1 MAFTLLLSQSITAL
15 GVHVERVSKAK
26 LRPANGWSNRELPM
40 LLRAPLNQ
48 QRRQRRFVSL
58 VSGVNLGLFVLI
70 LSGLILALS
79 TSAVYAS
86 DSQIPVAES
95 ANQESPNQELA
106 KPEALA
112 SDADSIQ
119 ERDYLLGDLGR
130 ASWSEQGYRLDIL
143 AINDLFANTTGGNQ
157 RGGGIMG
164 SLNVILTI
172 DTETAGWW
180 DDGELVLY
188 GVGIYG
194 RRPSKVVG
202 DYQWTDSFE
211 GLDTVEPYQAYYQ
224 HAFADGRV
232 KLLAGIVDYTLE
244 FAVANYSFA
253 FINSSFWTPSTI
265 TQIPYSFWPN
275 TGLGARIL
283 AKPSDDTYLLAGVY
297 DAKPTD
303 FNRVRAVDL
312 ELSARDGAYSIGEV
326 GFETADEKDL
336 YTKLGFG
343 AWYSS
348 GEFVDAMGEEQNSN
362 FGTYL
367 VGQRELWR
375 EAEGSD
381 QGFGAFFHLGTAKK
395 DRNFNSVYAGGGV
408 RYKGLFEERDQ
419 DVLGTGVAIAKTSE
433 SYRAIAPE
441 TDSTEQ
447 AFELFYRIQVVPS
460 VALTPDIQY
469 VRNPGMNSAY
479 DDAVVLYV
487 RSEIML

>member
-1 MAFTLLLSQSITAL
+1 
-15 GVHVERVSKAK
+15 
-26 LRPANGWSNRELPM
+26 M

-326 GFETADEKDL
+326 GFETADEKTFIPSL
-336 YTKLGFG
+336 ALERGTVQV
-343 AWYSS
+343 SS
-348 GEFVDAMGEEQNSN
+348 LTRWVKSKIQILAPILWANESCGVRQKEATRGSVRSFILAQQRKIETSTQSMLAAEFVTKGSLKNETKMFSEPGLQ
-362 FGTYL
+362 L
-367 VGQRELWR
+367 QRR
-375 EAEGSD
+375 A
-381 QGFGAFFHLGTAKK
+381 
-395 DRNFNSVYAGGGV
+395 
-408 RYKGLFEERDQ
+408 
-419 DVLGTGVAIAKTSE
+419 
-433 SYRAIAPE
+433 RAIALLRLKLIQL
-441 TDSTEQ
+441 SRRLSCSI
-447 AFELFYRIQVVPS
+447 AFRWCP
-460 VALTPDIQY
+460 AL
-469 VRNPGMNSAY
+469 R
-479 DDAVVLYV
+479 
-487 RSEIML
+487 

>member
-1 MAFTLLLSQSITAL
+1 
-15 GVHVERVSKAK
+15 
-26 LRPANGWSNRELPM
+26 M
-40 LLRAPLNQ
+40 LLRAILNSQ
-48 QRRQRRFVSL
+48 NVGGKVVS
-58 VSGVNLGLFVLI
+58 VSSNPTLWL
-70 LSGLILALS
+70 LALMLS
-79 TSAVYAS
+79 SLTFAPSISVVYAADSQVAVVESAKQESPVEEAAAAAS
-86 DSQIPVAES
+86 DSIE
-95 ANQESPNQELA
+95 
-106 KPEALA
+106 
-112 SDADSIQ
+112 
-119 ERDYLLGDLGR
+119 ERSYLLGDLGR
-130 ASWSEQGYRLDIL
+130 SSWSEAGYRLDVL

-164 SLNVILTI
+164 SLNAILTI
-172 DTETAGWW
+172 DTATAGWW

-211 GLDTVEPYQAYYQ
+211 GLDTIEPYQAYYQ

-232 KLLAGIVDYTLE
+232 KFLAGIVDYTLE

-303 FNRVRAVDL
+303 FDRVRAVDL
-312 ELSARDGAYSIGEV
+312 ELSARDGAYSITEL

-348 GEFVDAMGEEQNSN
+348 GEFTDAMGEERSSN
-362 FGTYL
+362 YGTYV

-381 QGFGAFFHLGTAKK
+381 QGLGAFFHLGTAKK
-395 DRNFNSVYAGGGV
+395 DRNFNSAYVGGGV
-408 RYKGLFEERDQ
+408 RYKGFFEHRDQ
-419 DVLGTGVAIAKTSE
+419 DVLGAGVAIAKTSE
-433 SYRAIAPE
+433 AYRAIAPE

-469 VRNPGMNSAY
+469 VRNPGMNPAY

-487 RSEIML
+487 RSEVML